1 MKTKKEKQ
9 DLIIDDT
16 LNKKYEYGFVTN
28 IDQETLAPGLNED
41 VIRFIS
47 NKKEEP
53 KWLLDWRLKAYKR
66 WIKMKTPKW
75 PELNIPDI
83 DYNMSIQQNLD
94 NLNLQKKIYIYSA

>member
-41 VIRFIS
+41 VIRYKSDNIFI
-47 NKKEEP
+47 
-53 KWLLDWRLKAYKR
+53 
-66 WIKMKTPKW
+66 
-75 PELNIPDI
+75 
-83 DYNMSIQQNLD
+83 
-94 NLNLQKKIYIYSA
+94 